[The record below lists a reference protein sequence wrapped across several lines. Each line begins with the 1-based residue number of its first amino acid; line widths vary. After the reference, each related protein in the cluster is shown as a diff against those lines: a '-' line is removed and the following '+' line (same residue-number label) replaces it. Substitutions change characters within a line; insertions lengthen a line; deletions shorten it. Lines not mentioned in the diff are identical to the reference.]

1 MKNHFSISLKLVVI
15 DFGKHIFVLIVL
27 KRKVSEVCLIC
38 MTVVKKMLKKN
49 KTKVGYPLVLVKSDI
64 NHFLIKET
72 RSHWGAN
79 IESAKY
85 WFLLIVEIW

>member
-1 MKNHFSISLKLVVI
+1 
-15 DFGKHIFVLIVL
+15 
-27 KRKVSEVCLIC
+27 